1 MKVAFDMSG
10 YRNRLAK
17 ELKKAM
23 AEEQTKRLLEY
34 APKML
39 NLAYNERTFRND
51 TFNLADSYVWVVY
64 YNGVPQGSG
73 YLWNGRVATQ
83 DANYHHTKV
92 NGRVLAQAFV
102 TRYVSNTKGW
112 EVVWAATAP
121 YSTYL
126 ESGTSRGR
134 FYVITSIYDKIVSDF
149 NGNAKVSKIINY

>member
-1 MKVAFDMSG
+1 M
-10 YRNRLAK
+10 
-17 ELKKAM
+17 
-23 AEEQTKRLLEY
+23 
-34 APKML
+34 
-39 NLAYNERTFRND
+39 
-51 TFNLADSYVWVVY
+51 
-64 YNGVPQGSG
+64 
-73 YLWNGRVATQ
+73 ATQ

>member
-23 AEEQTKRLLEY
+23 AEEQTKRLLKY

-39 NLAYNERTFRND
+39 NMAYNERTFRND

-134 FYVITSIYDKIVSDF
+134 FYVITSIYVKIVSDF